1 MLTLTTPDGQTVTAP
16 DEIRLAAAFGE
27 QVEGIDWEALCPLD
41 DHYLTWELIEFLAL
55 VRDDS
60 MTGYRLTDSEGS

>member
-16 DEIRLAAAFGE
+16 DELHLAAEFGE
-27 QVEGIDWEALCPLD
+27 QVDGIDWEALCPFE
-41 DHYLTWELIEFLAL
+41 DHTLTWEYIEFFAL

-60 MTGYRLTDSEGS
+60 MPGYRLTDSEGS